1 MDHSKSNSEE
11 TICSCN
17 HLTHFAVLVDFSG
30 STKVVLLL
38 LVLLLLVLLLL
49 VLLLVLLLLVL
60 LLLVLLLLVLLVL
73 LLLVLLLLL
82 LLSSPSLFLPCFQSI
97 TFFFFCF

>member
-30 STKVVLLL
+30 SIKVVLLL
-38 LVLLLLVLLLL
+38 LLLLLLLLS
-49 VLLLVLLLLVL
+49 LLS
-60 LLLVLLLLVLLVL
+60 LLLLVLLVL
-73 LLLVLLLLL
+73 LLLLSLLLLLLLL
-82 LLSSPSLFLPCFQSI
+82 LLSSLFLPCFQTRNGPVWSI
-97 TFFFFCF
+97 